1 VNTRIAQKQ
10 SQTATAAFTMRAPMS
25 SLISSVQIPV
35 DVASDIELSVS
46 ALSPM
51 TPMAIS
57 SLSMMASTPVTH
69 SLFIGDVFDTTAA
82 VAEAAGA
89 NPTYVAGLAC
99 TPSAAKKHDRK
110 YNWQQRPLSL
120 CGRSG

>member
-10 SQTATAAFTMRAPMS
+10 SQLAALAFTMRAPMS
-25 SLISSVQIPV
+25 R
-35 DVASDIELSVS
+35 
-46 ALSPM
+46 
-51 TPMAIS
+51 AIS
-57 SLSMMASTPVTH
+57 LTESAANLATNTTKATMILATSTH
-69 SLFIGDVFDTTAA
+69 STIVMPAFSAFGFGMNVA

-89 NPTYVAGLAC
+89 TTTYVAGLAC

-110 YNWQQRPLSL
+110 NNWQQRPLSL

>member
-10 SQTATAAFTMRAPMS
+10 SQLATLALTMRAPMS
-25 SLISSVQIPV
+25 SVINL
-35 DVASDIELSVS
+35 AES
-46 ALSPM
+46 AVPAFNTILATS
-51 TPMAIS
+51 
-57 SLSMMASTPVTH
+57 TH
-69 SLFIGDVFDTTAA
+69 SATGMPAFSAFGFGMNVVA

-89 NPTYVAGLAC
+89 TTTYVAGLAC

-110 YNWQQRPLSL
+110 NNWQQRPLSL